1 MSQLVVVVGAG
12 ILAHA
17 LVRDFRGKWFLRFL
31 VLLPWAAPVA
41 LTTIAFTWILD
52 PTFSILSWA
61 MEKTHTLGAFC
72 GLTGIQNCSVTS
84 PPNWVGQ
91 TTLAK
96 ISIITVHSWRILPFA
111 TVIFLAGIASIP
123 REVDDAA
130 AVDGA
135 TGLKK
140 FWYISL
146 PLQLPIAIIAVLF
159 GIVFT
164 ATDMTVTY
172 VLTHGGP
179 YNSTHVL
186 TTDAFQVGIESGRL
200 GAGAAISLYLLPVLA
215 VVAIGMLIAARRAEV
230 A

>member
-1 MSQLVVVVGAG
+1 ATSRRSTLAVRTTTLIRSRFDSCEIPGPSDCRTVIEFRYDRPAVGAPAVVTR
-12 ILAHA
+12 LPR
-17 LVRDFRGKWFLRFL
+17 LRRRYLLEDRRFL
-31 VLLPWAAPVA
+31 ARLLIAPAVA
-41 LTTIAFTWILD
+41 LIVALPTIAFTWILD

-135 TGLKK
+135 TGLRK

-179 YNSTHVL
+179 YNSTH
-186 TTDAFQVGIESGRL
+186 
-200 GAGAAISLYLLPVLA
+200 
-215 VVAIGMLIAARRAEV
+215 
-230 A
+230 